1 MHYYLVRTAYGTEVL
16 WVGSTGTQACRNAQ
30 AALGLPIVAWRPA
43 GAEDCPRAA

>member
-30 AALGLPIVAWRPA
+30 AALGLPVVAWRHA
-43 GAEDCPRAA
+43 NVEEYPRAA